1 VLPAPRRHCSRRQEF
16 ETLGSV
22 DSLVLVGRRQ
32 GGDVPVRGVRVAEKD
47 RSVGGASPCEPGR
60 LELEA
65 APRARREAGGE
76 NEGSPNG
83 LLMVVSIH
91 NKYVINSVKI

>member
-1 VLPAPRRHCSRRQEF
+1 M
-16 ETLGSV
+16 
-22 DSLVLVGRRQ
+22 
-32 GGDVPVRGVRVAEKD
+32 PVRGVRVAEKD

-76 NEGSPNG
+76 TDGVTGWNRVWGAVPREAFIGCTCT
-83 LLMVVSIH
+83 
-91 NKYVINSVKI
+91 

>member
-1 VLPAPRRHCSRRQEF
+1 
-16 ETLGSV
+16 
-22 DSLVLVGRRQ
+22 VGRRQ

-47 RSVGGASPCEPGR
+47 RSVGGASPCEPGK

-76 NEGSPNG
+76 TDGVTG
-83 LLMVVSIH
+83 
-91 NKYVINSVKI
+91 